1 MLSLLLGAA
10 LGAAASALSPSPPD
24 ALLTFRLALRP
35 SAPGLAALHAAL
47 HASADPASPG
57 WGQHL
62 SREAADALTRPPAAQ
77 ARAVLAHL
85 AASCAASAELTRS
98 HEWAV
103 VRASPACAQ
112 ALFGVA
118 AVQHAPGVHRCAG
131 QPRVPQGL
139 EAAVAAVAPCSRA
152 PGQGAL
158 VVRAR
163 GGSAAAAAAAAASTT
178 PATIRAQYGLGKY
191 EGSGAGRI
199 QVAGFLDEFAEDA
212 DLQAFFRSFYPP
224 GVGRTFAVVGPNG
237 RVSGVEAALD
247 VQYVM
252 SIGANLSTT
261 FWYTDAG
268 SAPNPC
274 VVERRALHLPPAPAR
289 PSPLSTHPSFFPPTP
304 TPQL

>member
-1 MLSLLLGAA
+1 MVRMVRSLLLSAA
-10 LGAAASALSPSPPD
+10 LGAAAAALSPSPPD

-35 SAPGLAALHAAL
+35 SAPGLAALHGAL

-57 WGQHL
+57 WGRHL

-85 AASCAASAELTRS
+85 AASCAAAAELTRS

-103 VRASPACAQ
+103 VRASPACARE
-112 ALFGVA
+112 LFGVA
-118 AVQHAPGVHRCAG
+118 AVQHAPGVQRCAG

-152 PGQGAL
+152 PGRGAL
-158 VVRAR
+158 AVRQR
-163 GGSAAAAAAAAASTT
+163 RAAAASTT
-178 PATIRAQYGLGKY
+178 PATIRAQYGLGAH

-212 DLQAFFRSFYPP
+212 DLQAFFRKFYPP

-237 RVSGVEAALD
+237 KVSGVEAALD
-247 VQYVM
+247 IQYVM

-268 SAPNPC
+268 SAPNPFVVGPGLRTLPLAPRAC
-274 VVERRALHLPPAPAR
+274 V
-289 PSPLSTHPSFFPPTP
+289 PLTSNPLGNTHTP
-304 TPQL
+304 

>member
-1 MLSLLLGAA
+1 M
-10 LGAAASALSPSPPD
+10 
-24 ALLTFRLALRP
+24 
-35 SAPGLAALHAAL
+35 
-47 HASADPASPG
+47 
-57 WGQHL
+57 
-62 SREAADALTRPPAAQ
+62 
-77 ARAVLAHL
+77 
-85 AASCAASAELTRS
+85 
-98 HEWAV
+98 
-103 VRASPACAQ
+103 
-112 ALFGVA
+112 
-118 AVQHAPGVHRCAG
+118 
-131 QPRVPQGL
+131 
-139 EAAVAAVAPCSRA
+139 
-152 PGQGAL
+152 
-158 VVRAR
+158 VRAR
-163 GGSAAAAAAAAASTT
+163 GGGSAAAAAAAAAASTT

-274 VVERRALHLPPAPAR
+274 VTRVARTPFRLPRRAPSPSHPRLLFPAAPAATTM
-289 PSPLSTHPSFFPPTP
+289 SPT
-304 TPQL
+304 